1 MMFFRRLSVKA
12 KALLSAGLVLAALAV
27 SVPVNLSQLQAQNS
41 ELDAVDQ
48 AQKTVGQVT
57 IPLSLTLEGMRYDV
71 AEVQQW
77 FTDISATRG
86 QDGLDDGIDVALGYA
101 EAFRKKQAEAT
112 RLAGLNGADDV
123 VRALAALDAPF
134 RAYVE
139 TGQAMAQVYI
149 DEGPSAGNRLMG
161 GFDKTASD
169 MSAALNQALSLVQA
183 DTARELEGLTQSVVG
198 ARNKA
203 HDILIILISVTV
215 VLLGLA
221 VLNVWMLQTQ
231 VLRPLFHIRTVMSR
245 LAEGDVTLEI
255 GMRDR
260 PDEIG
265 AMADAVRVF
274 RTSAQQNL
282 ELKEREEEQRMK
294 SEQQRRASLA
304 SMAQEVEEE
313 TERAVTDVSHQT
325 NGMVTT
331 AKDMEGSAQQVSAD
345 AANVATAVQQA
356 LASARSVAQATEN
369 LSQSFAEIGQRV
381 ERSSV
386 VTREARQRS
395 AEARGVIEQL
405 SSAVDRIG
413 EAADM
418 IGAVAAQTNLLALN
432 AAIEAARAGDA
443 GKGFAVVANEV
454 KGLANQTAR
463 STDEINALIANVAMA
478 TKTAVE
484 RVAEIDKTIQE
495 VDEIS
500 TMVSSAVHEQV
511 MATGQIASDVGE
523 NSQAIQDVSLRIAHV
538 SDEANSSQKM
548 ASTVMRL
555 AGDLVEG
562 IQALRG
568 TVVATVRSAVERDS
582 A

>member
-1 MMFFRRLSVKA
+1 
-12 KALLSAGLVLAALAV
+12 
-27 SVPVNLSQLQAQNS
+27 
-41 ELDAVDQ
+41 
-48 AQKTVGQVT
+48 
-57 IPLSLTLEGMRYDV
+57 
-71 AEVQQW
+71 
-77 FTDISATRG
+77 
-86 QDGLDDGIDVALGYA
+86 
-101 EAFRKKQAEAT
+101 
-112 RLAGLNGADDV
+112 
-123 VRALAALDAPF
+123 
-134 RAYVE
+134 
-139 TGQAMAQVYI
+139 
-149 DEGPSAGNRLMG
+149 
-161 GFDKTASD
+161 
-169 MSAALNQALSLVQA
+169 
-183 DTARELEGLTQSVVG
+183 
-198 ARNKA
+198 
-203 HDILIILISVTV
+203 
-215 VLLGLA
+215 
-221 VLNVWMLQTQ
+221 
-231 VLRPLFHIRTVMSR
+231 
-245 LAEGDVTLEI
+245 
-255 GMRDR
+255 
-260 PDEIG
+260 
-265 AMADAVRVF
+265 
-274 RTSAQQNL
+274 
-282 ELKEREEEQRMK
+282 
-294 SEQQRRASLA
+294 
-304 SMAQEVEEE
+304 MAQEVEEE